1 MGEKQHWMLEKY
13 KPNSIRGT
21 FERNKFFEGWFQKVY
36 SKSHKASFILIY
48 GYATH
53 NSDDEFGFLQILIPN
68 QTPEIVYFPKNEV
81 ACDIEQHIF
90 HMGKNL
96 LTTEL
101 IRIDINGLSIELN
114 LKNTQPFRTFK
125 NSMGYTYFIPN
136 LPCYHSVLNTVQSVS
151 GEIQHNGVRYM
162 LDHEM
167 GYLEKNWGTTFPE
180 SYFWVHAID
189 PNNPAISLLFSRAKI
204 VWLGKTYIKHVGYLR
219 FDGQQIEL
227 RALKNFSVSNSNIS
241 PENRSIQIRSA
252 SAQIDLALGYG
263 REVLFKGPKDGALS
277 RSIAHQT
284 DARIK
289 VSLTYENR
297 SQQFQMVGNFEDVGL
312 F

>member
-1 MGEKQHWMLEKY
+1 MLEKY

-36 SKSHKASFILIY
+36 SKAHKASFILIY

-53 NSDDEFGFLQILIPN
+53 NSDDEFGFLQVLIPN
-68 QTPEIVYFPKNEV
+68 QVPELVYFPKNEV
-81 ACDIEQHIF
+81 SCDIEKHIF
-90 HMGKNL
+90 RMGNNL

-101 IRIDINGLSIELN
+101 IRIDINGLRIDLN
-114 LKNTQPFRTFK
+114 LKSSQPFRTFK

-136 LPCYHSVLNTVQSVS
+136 LPCYHSVLNTAQSVS
-151 GEIQHNGVRYM
+151 GEIQHKGLCYT

-204 VWLGKTYIKHVGYLR
+204 VWLGKTYIKHVGYFC

-227 RALKNFSVSNSNIS
+227 RELKNFSVSNSNLG

-252 SAQIDLALGYG
+252 SAHLDLALEYG

-277 RSIAHQT
+277 RIIQHQT
-284 DARIK
+284 DASIK
-289 VSLTYENR
+289 VSLIYENR
-297 SQQFQMVGNFEDVGL
+297 SHQFQMVGNFEDIGL

>member
-1 MGEKQHWMLEKY
+1 MLEKY

-36 SKSHKASFILIY
+36 SKAHKASFILIY

-53 NSDDEFGFLQILIPN
+53 NSDDAFGFLQILIPN
-68 QTPEIVYFPKNEV
+68 QTPEIIYFPKNEV
-81 ACDIEQHIF
+81 SCDIEKHIIR
-90 HMGKNL
+90 MGKNL

-101 IRIDINGLSIELN
+101 IRIEINGLSIELN
-114 LKNTQPFRTFK
+114 MKNTDPFRTFK

-136 LPCYHSVLNTVQSVS
+136 LPCYHSVLNSAQSVS
-151 GEIQHNGVRYM
+151 GEIQHKGVRYT
-162 LDHEM
+162 LNHEI

-180 SYFWVHAID
+180 SYFWVHAVD

-227 RALKNFSVSNSNIS
+227 RALKNVTVSNSNIS
-241 PENRSIQIRSA
+241 PENRIVQIRSA
-252 SAQIDLALGYG
+252 SAQLDLTLEYG

-277 RSIAHQT
+277 RMIAHQT
-284 DARIK
+284 DANIK

-297 SQQFQMVGNFEDVGL
+297 SQQFQLVGNFEDIGS

>member
-1 MGEKQHWMLEKY
+1 MLEKY

-36 SKSHKASFILIY
+36 SKAHKASFILIY

-53 NSDDEFGFLQILIPN
+53 NSDDAFGFLQILIPN
-68 QTPEIVYFPKNEV
+68 QTPEIFYFPKNEV
-81 ACDIEQHIF
+81 SCDIEQHIF
-90 HMGKNL
+90 RMGKNL

-101 IRIDINGLSIELN
+101 IRINIKGLTIDLN
-114 LKNTQPFRTFK
+114 LKNTDPFRTFK

-136 LPCYHSVLNTVQSVS
+136 LPCYHSVLNSAQSVS
-151 GEIQHNGVRYM
+151 GEIQHKGVRYT

-227 RALKNFSVSNSNIS
+227 RALKNVTVSNSNIS
-241 PENRSIQIRSA
+241 SENRSIQIRSA
-252 SAQIDLALGYG
+252 SAQLDLALEYG

-277 RSIAHQT
+277 RMIAHQT
-284 DARIK
+284 DASIK

-297 SQQFQMVGNFEDVGL
+297 KQHFQLVGNFEDIG
-312 F
+312 

>member
-1 MGEKQHWMLEKY
+1 MG
-13 KPNSIRGT
+13 N
-21 FERNKFFEGWFQKVY
+21 
-36 SKSHKASFILIY
+36 
-48 GYATH
+48 
-53 NSDDEFGFLQILIPN
+53 
-68 QTPEIVYFPKNEV
+68 
-81 ACDIEQHIF
+81 
-90 HMGKNL
+90 NL

-101 IRIDINGLSIELN
+101 IRIDVNGLRIDLYLN
-114 LKNTQPFRTFK
+114 STHPFRTFK

-136 LPCYHSVLNTVQSVS
+136 LPCYHSVLNTAQSVS
-151 GEIQHNGVRYM
+151 GEIQHQGVCYI

-204 VWLGKTYIKHVGYLR
+204 VWLGKTYIKHVGYLC

-227 RALKNFSVSNSNIS
+227 RELKNFSVSNSNLG
-241 PENRSIQIRSA
+241 PENRIIQIRSA
-252 SAQIDLALGYG
+252 SAQLDLALEYG

-277 RSIAHQT
+277 RIIQHQT
-284 DARIK
+284 DASIK

-297 SQQFQMVGNFEDVGL
+297 SHQFQMVGNFEDIGL

>member
-1 MGEKQHWMLEKY
+1 MLEKY

-36 SKSHKASFILIY
+36 SKAHKASFILIY

-81 ACDIEQHIF
+81 ACDIEKHIF
-90 HMGKNL
+90 RMGKNL

-101 IRIDINGLSIELN
+101 IRIEINGLSIDLN
-114 LKNTQPFRTFK
+114 MNNTQTFRTFK

-136 LPCYHSVLNTVQSVS
+136 LPCYHSVLNSAQSVS
-151 GEIQHNGVRYM
+151 GEIKHQGQCYTF
-162 LDHEM
+162 DHEM

-204 VWLGKTYIKHVGYLR
+204 VWLGKTYIKHVGYLC
-219 FDGQQIEL
+219 FAGQQIEL
-227 RALKNFSVSNSNIS
+227 RALKNVTVSNSSIS

-252 SAQIDLALGYG
+252 AAQLDLALEFG
-263 REVLFKGPKDGALS
+263 REVQFKGPKDGALS
-277 RSIAHQT
+277 RMIAHQT
-284 DARIK
+284 DAK
-289 VSLTYENR
+289 VEVSLTYENR
-297 SQQFQMVGNFEDVGL
+297 KHQFQMVGNYENIGL

>member
-1 MGEKQHWMLEKY
+1 MLEKY

-36 SKSHKASFILIY
+36 SKAHKASFILIY

-53 NSDDEFGFLQILIPN
+53 NSDDEFGFLQVLIPN
-68 QTPEIVYFPKNEV
+68 QVPELVYFPKNEV
-81 ACDIEQHIF
+81 SCDIEKHIF
-90 HMGKNL
+90 CMGNNL

-101 IRIDINGLSIELN
+101 IRIDIHDLRIDLN
-114 LKNTQPFRTFK
+114 LKSSQPFRTFK

-136 LPCYHSVLNTVQSVS
+136 LPCYHSVLNTAQSVS
-151 GEIQHNGVRYM
+151 GEIQYKGLCYT

-180 SYFWVHAID
+180 NYFWVHAID
-189 PNNPAISLLFSRAKI
+189 PNNPAISLLFSRAQI
-204 VWLGKTYIKHVGYLR
+204 VWLGKTYIKHVGYFC

-227 RALKNFSVSNSNIS
+227 RELKNFSVSNSNLG
-241 PENRSIQIRSA
+241 PENRIIQIRSA
-252 SAQIDLALGYG
+252 SAHLDLALECGS
-263 REVLFKGPKDGALS
+263 EVLFKGPKDGALS
-277 RSIAHQT
+277 RIIQHQT
-284 DARIK
+284 DASIK

-297 SQQFQMVGNFEDVGL
+297 SHQFQMVGNFEDIGL

>member
-1 MGEKQHWMLEKY
+1 MLEKY

-36 SKSHKASFILIY
+36 SKAHKASFILIY

-53 NSDDEFGFLQILIPN
+53 NSDDAFGFLQILIPN

-81 ACDIEQHIF
+81 SCDIEQHIF
-90 HMGKNL
+90 RMGKNL

-101 IRIDINGLSIELN
+101 IRIETNGLSIKLN
-114 LKNTQPFRTFK
+114 LKNTDPFRTFK

-136 LPCYHSVLNTVQSVS
+136 LPCYHSVLNSAQSVS
-151 GEIQHNGVRYM
+151 GEIKHQGKCYT

-227 RALKNFSVSNSNIS
+227 RALKNVTVSNSNMS
-241 PENRSIQIRSA
+241 PENRIVQIRSA
-252 SAQIDLALGYG
+252 SAQLDLALEFG

-277 RSIAHQT
+277 RMIAHQT

-297 SQQFQMVGNFEDVGL
+297 SQQFQLVGNFEDIGS

>member
-1 MGEKQHWMLEKY
+1 MLEKY

-21 FERNKFFEGWFQKVY
+21 FERSKFFEGWFQKVY
-36 SKSHKASFILIY
+36 SKAHKASFILIY

-68 QTPEIVYFPKNEV
+68 QTPEIVYFPKNQV
-81 ACDIEQHIF
+81 SCDIKKHQIR
-90 HMGKNL
+90 MGKNL

-101 IRIDINGLSIELN
+101 IRIDINGISIELN
-114 LKNTQPFRTFK
+114 LKNKQPFRTFK

-136 LPCYHSVLNTVQSVS
+136 LPCYHSVLNTAQSVS
-151 GEIQHNGVRYM
+151 GEIKHQGQCYT

-180 SYFWVHAID
+180 SYFWVHAVD

-204 VWLGKTYIKHVGYLR
+204 VWLGKTYIKHVGYLCY
-219 FDGQQIEL
+219 DGQQIEL
-227 RALKNFSVSNSNIS
+227 RELKNCAVSNSNIS
-241 PENRSIQIRSA
+241 PENRIIQIRSA
-252 SAQIDLALGYG
+252 SAQLDLALGYG
-263 REVLFKGPKDGALS
+263 REVQFKGPKDGALS
-277 RSIAHQT
+277 RMIHHQA
-284 DARIK
+284 DAK
-289 VSLTYENR
+289 VEVSLTYENR
-297 SQQFQMVGNFEDVGL
+297 KHQFQMVGNFEDIGL

>member
-1 MGEKQHWMLEKY
+1 MLEKY

-36 SKSHKASFILIY
+36 SKALKASFILIY

-53 NSDDEFGFLQILIPN
+53 NSDNEFGFLQILIPN
-68 QTPEIVYFPKNEV
+68 QTPEIVYFPKNQV
-81 ACDIEQHIF
+81 SCDIEKHQF
-90 HMGKNL
+90 RMGKNL

-101 IRIDINGLSIELN
+101 IRIDINGISIELN
-114 LKNTQPFRTFK
+114 MKNKQPFRTFK

-136 LPCYHSVLNTVQSVS
+136 LPCYHSVLNTAQSVS
-151 GEIQHNGVRYM
+151 GEIKHQGQCYT

-180 SYFWVHAID
+180 SYFWVHAVD

-204 VWLGKTYIKHVGYLR
+204 VWLGKTYIKHVGYLCY
-219 FDGQQIEL
+219 DGQQIEL
-227 RALKNFSVSNSNIS
+227 RELKNCAVSNSNIS
-241 PENRSIQIRSA
+241 PENRIIQIRSA
-252 SAQIDLALGYG
+252 SAQLDLALGYG
-263 REVLFKGPKDGALS
+263 REVQFKGPKDGALS
-277 RSIAHQT
+277 RMIHHQA
-284 DARIK
+284 DAK
-289 VSLTYENR
+289 VEVSLTYENR
-297 SQQFQMVGNFEDVGL
+297 RQQFQMVGNFEDVGL

>member
-1 MGEKQHWMLEKY
+1 MLEKY

-36 SKSHKASFILIY
+36 SKAHKASFILIY

-53 NSDDEFGFLQILIPN
+53 NSDDEFGFLQVLIPN
-68 QTPEIVYFPKNEV
+68 QVPELVYFPKNEV
-81 ACDIEQHIF
+81 SCDIEKHIF
-90 HMGKNL
+90 RMGNNL

-101 IRIDINGLSIELN
+101 IRIDINGLRIDLN

-136 LPCYHSVLNTVQSVS
+136 LPCYHSVLNTAQSVS
-151 GEIQHNGVRYM
+151 GEIQYKGLCYT

-180 SYFWVHAID
+180 NYFWVHAID
-189 PNNPAISLLFSRAKI
+189 PNNPAISLLFSRAQI
-204 VWLGKTYIKHVGYLR
+204 VWLGKTYIKHVGYFC

-227 RALKNFSVSNSNIS
+227 RELKNFSVSNSNLS
-241 PENRSIQIRSA
+241 PENRIIQIRSA
-252 SAQIDLALGYG
+252 SAQFDLALEYG
-263 REVLFKGPKDGALS
+263 REVLFKGPKDGTLS
-277 RSIAHQT
+277 RIIQHQT
-284 DARIK
+284 DASIK

-297 SQQFQMVGNFEDVGL
+297 SHQFQMVGNFEDIGL